1 MNIDKAI
8 KHLKKVD
15 PKMKLLV
22 KKYGYPNFKPID
34 DYYESLVRS
43 IVYQQLSTKAAQTIF
58 NRFKDLF
65 NEKLFPIPEKVF
77 EINDQKLMSVG
88 LSGQK
93 VKYIKDL
100 SNKWPR
106 IEKKFLNINKMTDQ
120 EIRNILLDVK
130 GIGRWT
136 VDMFLI
142 FSLMR
147 EDVFPSGDLA
157 IQKGFCILNDLDSKP
172 SIDEIN
178 ESSKLWEPYRT
189 IASWYLWKL
198 IDGPTEW

>member
-93 VKYIKDL
+93 VKY
-100 SNKWPR
+100 N
-106 IEKKFLNINKMTDQ
+106 Q

-130 GIGRWT
+130 GIGQWT

-189 IASWYLWKL
+189 IAAWYLWKL

>member
-15 PKMKLLV
+15 PKMKRLI
-22 KKYGYPNFKPID
+22 KKYGHPNFKPID

-65 NEKLFPIPEKVF
+65 NEKLFPTPEKVF
-77 EINDQKLMSVG
+77 DINDQKLISVG

-106 IEKKFLNINKMTDQ
+106 IEKKLLNINKMTDQ
-120 EIRNILLDVK
+120 DIRNILLDVK
-130 GIGRWT
+130 GIGQWT

-189 IASWYLWKL
+189 IAAWYLWKL

>member
-22 KKYGYPNFKPID
+22 KKYGYPNIKPID

-106 IEKKFLNINKMTDQ
+106 IEKKLFKVCTNTEASKTNKYKT
-120 EIRNILLDVK
+120 
-130 GIGRWT
+130 
-136 VDMFLI
+136 
-142 FSLMR
+142 
-147 EDVFPSGDLA
+147 
-157 IQKGFCILNDLDSKP
+157 C
-172 SIDEIN
+172 
-178 ESSKLWEPYRT
+178 
-189 IASWYLWKL
+189 
-198 IDGPTEW
+198 